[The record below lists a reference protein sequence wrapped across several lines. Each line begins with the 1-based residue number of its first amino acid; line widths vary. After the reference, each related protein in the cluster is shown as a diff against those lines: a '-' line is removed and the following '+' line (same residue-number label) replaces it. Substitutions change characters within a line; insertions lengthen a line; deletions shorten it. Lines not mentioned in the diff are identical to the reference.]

1 MAKSMKNNVAVVI
14 PYYHSELTELES
26 ISFRNCCTILKK
38 YQIILVLPEKIPR
51 RKYPTEEN
59 LLYEQVPDEWMES
72 VDSYNQMMLS
82 KDFYRRFKQ
91 YEFILIFQL
100 DAFVFSD
107 CLEQFCDYGYDYIGA
122 PWLNGMKY
130 LRTIEGDG
138 VWYVGNGG
146 FSLRKVAAFLHIL
159 EGEITNCID
168 TNEDA
173 FWASHN
179 SDQFHVA
186 PMDVALK
193 FSFERDVRRCFK
205 LNSNELPFGCHAWEK
220 YDFAFWKPIFE
231 QMGYYITVS
240 VSVGNDTKEEYVNT
254 RMSHLKADSTSVKL
268 SLSKLLKSEKSIIYI
283 FGTGTIG
290 KECVWLLKH
299 NGINRIRCVDNN
311 PNIWGNNI
319 WGTVIESPEIIAKMN
334 NVDDFLIIIAT
345 IYSREDILYQ
355 LELQGY
361 QYGNNIVFYDD
372 LVKSIQEKQM
382 LINEI

>member
-1 MAKSMKNNVAVVI
+1 MKNNVAVVI

-220 YDFAFWKPIFE
+220 YD
-231 QMGYYITVS
+231 
-240 VSVGNDTKEEYVNT
+240 
-254 RMSHLKADSTSVKL
+254 L
-268 SLSKLLKSEKSIIYI
+268 
-283 FGTGTIG
+283 
-290 KECVWLLKH
+290 
-299 NGINRIRCVDNN
+299 
-311 PNIWGNNI
+311 
-319 WGTVIESPEIIAKMN
+319 
-334 NVDDFLIIIAT
+334 
-345 IYSREDILYQ
+345 
-355 LELQGY
+355 
-361 QYGNNIVFYDD
+361 D
-372 LVKSIQEKQM
+372 LC
-382 LINEI
+382 